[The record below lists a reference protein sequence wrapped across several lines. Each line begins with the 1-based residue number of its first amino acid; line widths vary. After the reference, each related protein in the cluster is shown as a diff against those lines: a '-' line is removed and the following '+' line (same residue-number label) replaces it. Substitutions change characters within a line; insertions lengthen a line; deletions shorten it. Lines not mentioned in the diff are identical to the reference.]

1 MELISNELN
10 NTSDV
15 AVKLINGEKLQN
27 KYSEVASSILEQFK
41 KDNIKLDWTS
51 KNDAEKK
58 KLFHCTQFILK
69 ISQIISLKSFSH
81 KRIHN

>member
-58 KLFHCTQFILK
+58 KLFHSYMCHC
-69 ISQIISLKSFSH
+69 SFMYYLLPLIQS
-81 KRIHN
+81 K